1 MGDEDG
7 KKGFLPLGSI
17 LLFGPCGASSRPGRK
32 HLSPTCRA
40 GSQGRAWRAP
50 VRARLSL
57 TDAST
62 AARCQ
67 RTWRG
72 EGPMRDIDLFQ
83 LALGLVPPWMV
94 ADAKFDA
101 DKKRLDIEIDFK
113 TGGRFACPECDRAD
127 CPVHDTVKKSWRH
140 LNFFQHEAFLHARV
154 ARIECPDHGVRL
166 VNVPW
171 ARPGSGFTLLFEA
184 FVMTLVKDMPVA
196 AVARLVGEH
205 DTRLWRVVQHYVDTA
220 VARMDLSELR
230 HVAIDETAA
239 NRGQDYISLFVDMDA
254 RRVVYV
260 TEGNDAATV
269 ARFADH
275 VDEHN
280 SDASRIKEVCIDMSA
295 AYMKGV
301 SENLTEAEITFDKF
315 HAVKLVNDAVDQV
328 RRAESKDRPKL
339 KYSRYLWLMNERS
352 LSIEQSLSL
361 EALCRMNLKTARAYR
376 IRLAFQAIYICP
388 SRDSAE
394 LILDHWHSWA
404 IRSRLEPIKKVARTV
419 KRHRD
424 GILRWFNSKIANGLI
439 EAINSLVQ
447 AAKAKARGYR
457 SLRNLI
463 AITYLIAG
471 KIDLKL
477 AT

>member
-1 MGDEDG
+1 MARSATVRLVLDG
-7 KKGFLPLGSI
+7 REHGGTI
-17 LLFGPCGASSRPGRK
+17 AANGRGGV
-32 HLSPTCRA
+32 A
-40 GSQGRAWRAP
+40 
-50 VRARLSL
+50 
-57 TDAST
+57 
-62 AARCQ
+62 
-67 RTWRG
+67 
-72 EGPMRDIDLFQ
+72 MRDIDLFQ

-113 TGGRFACPECDRAD
+113 TGGRFACPKCGKAD

-154 ARIECPDHGVRL
+154 ARIDCSDCGVRL

-184 FVMTLVKDMPVA
+184 FVMALVKDMPVA
-196 AVARLVGEH
+196 AAARLVGEY
-205 DTRLWRVVQHYVDTA
+205 DTRLWRVVQHYVETA
-220 VARMDLSELR
+220 VARIDLSDLR
-230 HVAIDETAA
+230 RVAIDETAA
-239 NRGQDYISLFVDMDA
+239 KRGQDYISLFVDMDA
-254 RRVVYV
+254 RKVVFV
-260 TEGNDAATV
+260 TEGNDAETV

-275 VDEHN
+275 VDDHN
-280 SDASRIKEVCIDMSA
+280 SDASRIKEVCSDMSG
-295 AYMKGV
+295 AYIKGV
-301 SENLTEAEITFDKF
+301 TENLTEAEITFDKF

-328 RRAESKDRPKL
+328 RRAESKDRPQL
-339 KYSRYLWLMNERS
+339 KYSRYLWLMNESR
-352 LSIEQSLSL
+352 LSVEQSLSL

-376 IRLAFQAIYICP
+376 IRLAFQDIYNCP
-388 SRDSAE
+388 SRDWGE
-394 LILDHWHSWA
+394 LVLNRWYSWA

-424 GILRWFNSKIANGLI
+424 GILRWFDSKIANGLI